1 MFLFLIIEML
11 LGIVLFIGV
20 RVVFFILKFWKFIIV
35 FVNNFLFFLEI
46 GMCLYSKLFFFNYKS
61 VFLIFWGEIK
71 YLNFLDF
78 I

>member
-20 RVVFFILKFWKFIIV
+20 RVVFFILKFWKFIFV

-46 GMCLYSKLFFFNYKS
+46 VMCLYSKLFFFNYKS
-61 VFLIFWGEIK
+61 VFLIFLGEIK